1 MDYKQLSRKWY
12 ERGLTEEDIFV
23 KFLLFYIALE
33 ANIKSR
39 FNRIREIEEETQI
52 KNSFYKKAHI
62 EDLKKL
68 KQELDIRPLKN
79 MDLDGDQRWNGKLTD
94 LEDFSGVI
102 EFIIRT
108 RNNMFHG
115 DKSPDDDRDERI
127 VKSGICVLQPLVE
140 VLIND

>member
-39 FNRIREIEEETQI
+39 FNRIREIKEETHI

-102 EFIIRT
+102 EFIIIT

-115 DKSPDDDRDERI
+115 DKSPDDNSDEFI